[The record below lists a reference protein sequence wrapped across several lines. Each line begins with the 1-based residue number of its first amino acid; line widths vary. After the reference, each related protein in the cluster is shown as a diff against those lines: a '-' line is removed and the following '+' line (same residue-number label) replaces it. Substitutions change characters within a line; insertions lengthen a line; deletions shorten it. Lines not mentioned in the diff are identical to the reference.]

1 MRRWIVTTAGKDR
14 PGIVAGVTKV
24 LYRLGCNLEDS
35 AMARLGGEFAI
46 MLVFAT
52 PPTINEAALRGHLG
66 RLERRLRLVAHLKP
80 LTKGEA
86 ATAGAPGR
94 RHLLCVY
101 GADRA
106 GIVYRVAE
114 VLAKARVNIT
124 DVHTHLTTTKGSPL
138 YLMILEVDLP
148 TRLSAASLQQTLKR
162 VARRLAVEVS
172 LRPSEAAVL

>member
-24 LYRLGCNLEDS
+24 LYQLGCNLEDS

-52 PPTINEAALRGHLG
+52 PPTVREATLRDRLVE
-66 RLERRLRLVAHLKP
+66 LERHLRLVAHLKP
-80 LTKGEA
+80 LAKGEA
-86 ATAGAPGR
+86 AKRGKPAR

-101 GADRA
+101 GADRP

-114 VLAKARVNIT
+114 VLARARVNIT
-124 DVHTHLTTTKGSPL
+124 DVHTHLTTSKGSPL

-148 TRLSAASLQQTLKR
+148 ARLSTTSLGRTLKR
-162 VARRLAVEVS
+162 VARRLAVEIS